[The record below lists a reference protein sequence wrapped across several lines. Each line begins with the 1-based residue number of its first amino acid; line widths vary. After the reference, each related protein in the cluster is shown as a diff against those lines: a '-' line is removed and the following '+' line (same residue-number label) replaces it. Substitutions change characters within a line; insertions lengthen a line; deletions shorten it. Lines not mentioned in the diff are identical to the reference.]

1 MRSSL
6 GFLVATCC
14 LLSTAEDELPY
25 RILHVNLGVGRAA
38 QGPSGEP
45 AHVASVISRFAGT
58 LDLARRHG
66 YSHVLIAGLEDYV
79 PDEDPVGRQRAER
92 FRPYLQAAIR
102 EAHTRGLKVLLY
114 GDEAIYRPAW
124 LERTGARPSV
134 KDPRF
139 WEMLADKYRRLLRT
153 YKDLD
158 GVGVRIG
165 EVIPYRGYEALDL
178 LHSAESEPDPRLE
191 ERVRRYLLTA
201 HRVIAGEF
209 GKLFLFR
216 TWTTSDWE
224 LHSVPAIYRGI
235 FTREI
240 PVQNLLVSIK
250 LTKQDAWYYGS
261 AFNPTFGQ
269 TAHTTVAEAEL
280 YSQYHGSGTIVDFP
294 ARWMAAALRYAR
306 LRGTRGVVAAAPGE
320 RLLARGIFT
329 VFSRLAQNP
338 WADEEELTRQWTAQ
352 EFGQPAAASVAE
364 ILLESSEAV
373 RDVFYLPAFLTLGW
387 NPLPH
392 VRVNRIV
399 ARGDPLFDEGR
410 GHDEF
415 LRDLYLMSKPYLGR
429 TRESVTRGHERFVQL
444 RNKYLAVRDRITQG
458 SPREQ
463 LEELLDH
470 SVATSALLRDY
481 VLTVLSYFEYREKRT
496 PALRARLSS
505 DLAALRASAEA
516 YRRRHRFYDLAG
528 VEVTIKLASRM
539 LEDPERAEQVL
550 RQAPTREELS
560 AGFARAREESL
571 RLLAADPRAEKIVR
585 WQGTVDGRAI
595 VSLRG
600 REASLE
606 ILAGDGV
613 ADPVAEFF
621 QPVTIRSGGR
631 WLLRPVRARG
641 VAFLLESPSEGNRGT
656 ARVYLDDPDP
666 GNAIYE
672 FELYWSKQTP

>member
-1 MRSSL
+1 MMKRIL
-6 GFLVATCC
+6 GFLVAACC
-14 LLSTAEDELPY
+14 LLGAAEDELPY
-25 RILHVNLGVGRAA
+25 PILHVNLGVGRPAE
-38 QGPSGEP
+38 GPPADP
-45 AHVASVISRFAGT
+45 AHLASVISRFAGT

-79 PDEDPVGRQRAER
+79 PDEDPVGRRRAER
-92 FRPYLQAAIR
+92 FRPYLEAAIR
-102 EAHTRGLKVLLY
+102 EAHNRGLKVLLY
-114 GDEAIYRPAW
+114 GDEAIYRPVW

-153 YKDLD
+153 YADLD

-178 LHSAESEPDPRLE
+178 LHSTESEPDPRLE

-224 LHSVPAIYRGI
+224 QHSVPAIYRGI
-235 FTREI
+235 FTREV
-240 PVQNLLVSIK
+240 PVENLLVSIK

-280 YSQYHGSGTIVDFP
+280 Y
-294 ARWMAAALRYAR
+294 R
-306 LRGTRGVVAAAPGE
+306 
-320 RLLARGIFT
+320 
-329 VFSRLAQNP
+329 
-338 WADEEELTRQWTAQ
+338 LTRQWTAQ

-387 NPLPH
+387 NPMPH

-415 LRDLYLMSKPYLGR
+415 LRDLYLMSKPYLER

-458 SPREQ
+458 GPREQ

-505 DLAALRASAEA
+505 DLAALGASAEA

-528 VEVTIKLASRM
+528 VEVTVELASRM
-539 LEDPERAEQVL
+539 LEDPERAQRIL
-550 RQAPTREELS
+550 RQAPNREELS
-560 AGFARAREESL
+560 ARFAGAREESL

-595 VSLRG
+595 VSLRS
-600 REASLE
+600 REASVE

-613 ADPVAEFF
+613 ADPAAEFF
-621 QPVTIRSGGR
+621 QPVTVRSGGR

-641 VAFLLESPSEGNRGT
+641 VAYLLESPFEGNRGT

>member
-1 MRSSL
+1 MRRSL
-6 GFLVATCC
+6 GHLMAACC
-14 LLSTAEDELPY
+14 LLSAAEGELPY
-25 RILHVNLGVGRAA
+25 RILHVNLGVGRPAE
-38 QGPSGEP
+38 GPP
-45 AHVASVISRFAGT
+45 ADAAHVASVVSKFAGT

-66 YSHVLIAGLEDYV
+66 YNHVLIPGLEDYV
-79 PDEDPVGRQRAER
+79 PDEDPAGRERAER
-92 FRPYLQAAIR
+92 FRPYLEAAIR
-102 EAHTRGLKVLLY
+102 EAHGRGLKVLLY
-114 GDEAIYRPAW
+114 GDEAIYRPHW
-124 LERTGARPSV
+124 LERAGAKPSV

-153 YKDLD
+153 YAGLD
-158 GVGVRIG
+158 GVAVRIG
-165 EVIPYRGYEALDL
+165 EVIPYRGFEALDL
-178 LHSAESEPDPRLE
+178 LHSAETEPDPRLE
-191 ERVRRYLLTA
+191 ERIRRYLLTA
-201 HRVIAGEF
+201 RRVIAGEF

-224 LHSVPAIYRGI
+224 QHSVPAIYRGI
-235 FTREI
+235 FNREVPI
-240 PVQNLLVSIK
+240 GNLLVSIK

-269 TAHTTVAEAEL
+269 TPHTTVAEAEL
-280 YSQYHGSGTIVDFP
+280 YSQYHGLGTIVDFP

-306 LRGTRGVVAAAPGE
+306 LRGTQGVVAAAPGE

-329 VFSRLAQNP
+329 VFSSLAENP
-338 WADEEELTRQWTAQ
+338 WSDEEELTRQWAAQ
-352 EFGQPAAASVAE
+352 EFGQPAAAPVAE

-415 LRDLYLMSKPYLGR
+415 LRDIYLMSKPYLER
-429 TRESVTRGHERFVQL
+429 TRQSVTGGHERFVQL
-444 RNKYLAVRDRITQG
+444 RNKYLAVRDRVTHDG
-458 SPREQ
+458 PREQ
-463 LEELLDH
+463 LHELLEH

-481 VLTVLSYFEYREKRT
+481 VLTILSYFEYREKRT
-496 PALRARLSS
+496 PALRDRLSLH
-505 DLAALRASAEA
+505 LAALRASADK

-528 VEVTIKLASRM
+528 ADVTMKLASRM
-539 LEDPERAEQVL
+539 LEDPQRAEQIL
-550 RQAPTREELS
+550 RQAPTREEL
-560 AGFARAREESL
+560 AARFARAREEHL
-571 RLLAADPRAEKIVR
+571 RLLAADPRAEKIVH

-600 REASLE
+600 REARVE
-606 ILAGDGV
+606 VLAGDGV
-613 ADPVAEFF
+613 ADPAAEFF
-621 QPVTIRSGGR
+621 HPVTVRGGGR
-631 WLLRPVRARG
+631 WLLRSVRVRG
-641 VAFLLESPSEGNRGT
+641 VAYLLESPSEANQGT

-672 FELYWSKQTP
+672 FELYWTMLTP